1 MCNSIEVSSAFV
13 YIQSKALKLVEIVH
27 TPVDQVDAAG
37 NAWVA
42 GYTES
47 ALDNNT
53 HFGDWDIFLM
63 KFDALGGHLWT
74 RQRGGPGWE
83 YANAI
88 EVERVRG

>member
-1 MCNSIEVSSAFV
+1 M
-13 YIQSKALKLVEIVH
+13 
-27 TPVDQVDAAG
+27 DAAG

-42 GYTES
+42 GYTGS

-74 RQRGGPGWE
+74 RQRGGPGWDVA
-83 YANAI
+83 YALQAKWWDVVLLDVLVSSWI
-88 EVERVRG
+88 ET